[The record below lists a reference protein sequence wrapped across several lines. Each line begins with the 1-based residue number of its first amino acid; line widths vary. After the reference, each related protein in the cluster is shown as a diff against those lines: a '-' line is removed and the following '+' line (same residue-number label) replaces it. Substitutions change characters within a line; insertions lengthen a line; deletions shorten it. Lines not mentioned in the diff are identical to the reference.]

1 MVRLGYLW
9 NKALK
14 KMRGSAIINSR
25 IASSSKVESGSSI
38 VNVQMDKHSFCGYD
52 CEIIN
57 CEIGKYCSIANC
69 VFIGGAEHPL
79 SWVGTS
85 PVFYKGR
92 DSVKLK
98 LSEYER
104 DESKITYIG
113 NDVWI
118 GYRASIKAGVRI
130 GNGAVI
136 GMGAVV
142 SKDVP
147 PYAIVVGNPAKIV
160 KYRFD
165 EGTMKML
172 DESMWWERDE
182 KVLRSVAKYVKTPHL
197 FIEEINKKR

>member
-1 MVRLGYLW
+1 MITLWYLW

-14 KMRGSAIINSR
+14 KMRGAAIINSK
-25 IASSSKVESGSSI
+25 IASSSKVESGSLI
-38 VNVQMDKHSFCGYD
+38 VNVKMDKHSFCGYD

-79 SWVGTS
+79 SWAGTS

-98 LSEYER
+98 LSEHER
-104 DESKITYIG
+104 PASKITYIG

-118 GYRASIKAGVRI
+118 GYRASIKAGVNI

-147 PYAIVVGNPAKIV
+147 PYAIVVGNPAKII

-165 EGTMKML
+165 EDIIKIL
-172 DESMWWERDE
+172 NKSMWWNQDE
-182 KVLRSVAKYVKTPHL
+182 EVLRRAAEYAKEPRSFV
-197 FIEEINKKR
+197 EAINGNS